1 MPFHSL
7 HIIMVN
13 IVGLFPTK
21 SFLPVR
27 GLQNYCKKKLNNLV
41 WLATLRL
48 IRIGRRIYWHNA

>member
-21 SFLPVR
+21 TFLLLR
-27 GLQNYCKKKLNNLV
+27 RSSKLLQKELNMLCVVCNFEIDKDRKKNI
-41 WLATLRL
+41 LA
-48 IRIGRRIYWHNA
+48 